1 VRQALVDNKLLFILV
16 YPDRS
21 LKQEYIERF
30 KKRKSPFKFINFLEK
45 NWDIFIDQMEKQSN
59 CEKIVLNSGQYLK
72 DYIETIKIR
81 KK

>member
-1 VRQALVDNKLLFILV
+1 MRQALVDNKLLFILV